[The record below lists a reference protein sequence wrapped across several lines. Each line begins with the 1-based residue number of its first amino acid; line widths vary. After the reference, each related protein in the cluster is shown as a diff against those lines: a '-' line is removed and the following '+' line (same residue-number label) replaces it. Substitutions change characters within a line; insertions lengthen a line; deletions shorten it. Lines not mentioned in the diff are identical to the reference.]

1 MTTTEVNGPTG
12 TERPGGS
19 AARLRRNWPLL
30 VVAAVLLIGSA
41 YEFLRFQHTLAGHW
55 PAVAVVA
62 LLALGLIVGVVVP
75 GLSRVGRPVVGL
87 AMVVGLLFAIAQLR
101 VIDPLVGEWNVTFGA
116 PATVTIARSADGSYT
131 MTAKTPLRVHTS
143 QSCDLAP
150 GTLIANISGTAP
162 SYAGKIGLWNV
173 ANCQFVGWNAIT
185 FTLGDGTID
194 LADANG
200 ERFVMVRPG

>member
-1 MTTTEVNGPTG
+1 MTAGRGLVHAEVSPEEFKRRGGPL
-12 TERPGGS
+12 EI
-19 AARLRRNWPLL
+19 LQLWVNL
-30 VVAAVLLIGSA
+30 
-41 YEFLRFQHTLAGHW
+41 
-55 PAVAVVA
+55 PAKY
-62 LLALGLIVGVVVP
+62 
-75 GLSRVGRPVVGL
+75 
-87 AMVVGLLFAIAQLR
+87 QLR
-101 VIDPLVGEWNVTFGA
+101 VIDPLVGDWNVTFGA

-131 MTAKTPLRVHTS
+131 MTAKSPLRVHTS

-162 SYAGKIGLWNV
+162 SYAGKIRLWNV